1 MEVELLRIITGEQ
14 RMPAARDS
22 LFVLHFSLYHALY
35 NLKYHAGACGF
46 YLHLDPM
53 RIRLIKTPG
62 AGRCHHYFPETGIH
76 CGHPS
81 DGGSYCNRHHDP
93 YSLTALSYDPLHDFY
108 CNPENISF
116 GTSDILGKLMN
127 GVIIYALRRGEIEQ
141 AKIFFG
147 LSRLSMKTVK
157 IKYHEL
163 AKLYHP
169 DRNRGDD
176 SLMKEL
182 NHSYQVLMEVFVY

>member
-1 MEVELLRIITGEQ
+1 MPLPIENTPFSLIPFNPADISDFLLSRDSPVMEVELLRIITGEQ

-93 YSLTALSYDPLHDFY
+93 YSLTAISYAVFCLKKKTIK
-108 CNPENISF
+108 NIHAQ
-116 GTSDILGKLMN
+116 SD
-127 GVIIYALRRGEIEQ
+127 
-141 AKIFFG
+141 
-147 LSRLSMKTVK
+147 
-157 IKYHEL
+157 
-163 AKLYHP
+163 
-169 DRNRGDD
+169 D
-176 SLMKEL
+176 
-182 NHSYQVLMEVFVY
+182 